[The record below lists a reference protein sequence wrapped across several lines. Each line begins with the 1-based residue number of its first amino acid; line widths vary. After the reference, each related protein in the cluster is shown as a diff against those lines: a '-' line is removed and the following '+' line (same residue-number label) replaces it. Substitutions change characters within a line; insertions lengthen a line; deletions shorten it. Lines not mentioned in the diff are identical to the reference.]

1 MIYIIPLLWIW
12 FPCPQLN
19 PVSFSQSSSDKPS
32 LAMRPPFLFWESYP
46 AVQIWRRIWQTSV
59 ERLST
64 GFLIQFYLRSNS
76 QWYSE
81 LPKPQPSGEQ
91 IGCFLVSLLCCL
103 RIQLTWLWWPHTHC
117 PSICFPLSKILL
129 LFSCFPFSLSCGFIS
144 LCRCV

>member
-1 MIYIIPLLWIW
+1 MY
-12 FPCPQLN
+12 PQLN

-46 AVQIWRRIWQTSV
+46 AVQIWRRIWQTFV

-64 GFLIQFYLRSNS
+64 RFLTQFYLHSNS

-91 IGCFLVSLLCCL
+91 IGCFLVSLLCCQGFGSL
-103 RIQLTWLWWPHTHC
+103 GYDDHILTALPFASHFPKFCCCFLASHFRC
-117 PSICFPLSKILL
+117 PVGLYHF
-129 LFSCFPFSLSCGFIS
+129 
-144 LCRCV
+144 CRCV